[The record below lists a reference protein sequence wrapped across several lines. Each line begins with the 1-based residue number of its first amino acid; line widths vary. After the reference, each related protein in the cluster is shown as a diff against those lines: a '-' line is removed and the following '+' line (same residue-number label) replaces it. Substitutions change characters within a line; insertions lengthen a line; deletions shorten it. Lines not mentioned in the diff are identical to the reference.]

1 MAFNVLI
8 VEDSFTMRAVIKK
21 TLQMSGFDL
30 GKVFEAGNGE
40 EALALLDKEWP
51 DVILSDIRMPGMDG
65 FSFLK
70 ALNRR
75 GITVTIPVVMVTT
88 EGREERIE
96 ELMGLGAK
104 ACIRKPFVPE
114 DIKSTLMDV
123 LGVDEKTVQ
132 HKSAVGGAD
141 F

>member
-30 GKVFEAGNGE
+30 GKVFEAGNGQ

-75 GITVTIPVVMVTT
+75 GITARTPVVIVTT

-104 ACIRKPFVPE
+104 ACIRKPFVLE
-114 DIKSTLMDV
+114 DMKRTLMDV
-123 LGVDEKTVQ
+123 LGLDENTMQ